1 MASHSLVVMSIRLLF
16 LTAETYPTFRSD
28 VAVLFGKYLPR
39 LGIYSDIV
47 TGRTPGHAVAAT
59 WAEGEALLCNINGSQ
74 TSKHFKML
82 LHGVRQ
88 LIGADRTHYQAI
100 QVRDMPLLA
109 AFGLLVARVKRL
121 PFYYWMSYPIP
132 EGQISLAR
140 ERKLSAG
147 WIKFASPWLRGR
159 VGYFFLYRVVARWAD
174 HIFVQSDQMKQ
185 CMIDRGIAGE
195 RLTSVPMGVD
205 LEEMQLGEIKPSNDP
220 RLKGRR
226 VIVYLGSLDRPRH
239 IEVLFEILAGVRQQL
254 QEALLVLVGDT
265 QDDEH
270 RHWLKRQANISGVGS
285 HVLWT
290 GWLPMREGWRYVRA
304 AEVGLS
310 PIPRGALLDVSS
322 PTKVPEYMALGV
334 PVVCND
340 NPDQEGLIRYC
351 SAGIC
356 VPYTPIDF
364 TSAVLKI
371 LMASEK
377 EGLQKASLIQSCLPE
392 SRSYENISR
401 LVASTYSRLLSAG
414 VK

>member
-1 MASHSLVVMSIRLLF
+1 MSIRLLF

-205 LEEMQLGEIKPSNDP
+205 LEEMQLG
-220 RLKGRR
+220 
-226 VIVYLGSLDRPRH
+226 
-239 IEVLFEILAGVRQQL
+239 
-254 QEALLVLVGDT
+254 
-265 QDDEH
+265 
-270 RHWLKRQANISGVGS
+270 
-285 HVLWT
+285 
-290 GWLPMREGWRYVRA
+290 
-304 AEVGLS
+304 
-310 PIPRGALLDVSS
+310 
-322 PTKVPEYMALGV
+322 
-334 PVVCND
+334 
-340 NPDQEGLIRYC
+340 
-351 SAGIC
+351 
-356 VPYTPIDF
+356 
-364 TSAVLKI
+364 
-371 LMASEK
+371 
-377 EGLQKASLIQSCLPE
+377 
-392 SRSYENISR
+392 
-401 LVASTYSRLLSAG
+401 
-414 VK
+414 